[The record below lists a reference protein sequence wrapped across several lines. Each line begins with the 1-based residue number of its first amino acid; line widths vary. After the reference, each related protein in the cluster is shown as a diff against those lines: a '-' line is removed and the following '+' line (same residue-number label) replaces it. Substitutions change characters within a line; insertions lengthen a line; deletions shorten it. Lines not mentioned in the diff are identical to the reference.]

1 MSKESLS
8 RSKMGATGG
17 GRRAPSEGTKPV
29 KGNPAELEKKPEPE
43 VVRFNWSDVDSQ
55 NTICSDRRRKIP
67 QVIAQFPKGVEVT
80 IFGSHCKRKKD
91 FDVTHLIH
99 KSRDVDLRPYLPWE
113 PEYEWKSYAPLTHH
127 SLPKWHAMIF
137 FSGTWEVRY
146 SRSQKNKGRI
156 YRDALQRSE
165 SGAWISRDEEITEA
179 FDFLRTLVR
188 CNLTAIKGRLTL
200 AELQKY
206 DFLQSG
212 LWEGLLPALL
222 KGRFAEIENAW
233 AFARKVESE
242 RVIKDRFAVENQFPF
257 AITPYHKG
265 LIGVCKEMRDQTK
278 ATPPSVGELF
288 EFMNKND
295 LLGPNSVSDA
305 KFRKNLRKLRLEW
318 LIESHKK

>member
-8 RSKMGATGG
+8 RSKTGATGG
-17 GRRAPSEGTKPV
+17 GRRAPSAGTKPV
-29 KGNPAELEKKPEPE
+29 KGNPSEFEKKPEPE

-91 FDVTHLIH
+91 FEVTHLIH
-99 KSRDVDLRPYLPWE
+99 KSRDVSLMPYLPWE
-113 PEYEWKSYAPLTHH
+113 PEYEWKSYSPLTHH
-127 SLPKWHAMIF
+127 SPPKWHAMIF

-146 SRSQKNKGRI
+146 SRCQKNKGRI

-165 SGAWISRDEEITEA
+165 SGAWISRDEEIVKA

-188 CNLTAIKGRLTL
+188 CNLTAIEGRLTL

-233 AFARKVESE
+233 AFARQVESE

-257 AITPYHKG
+257 AVTPYQKG
-265 LIGVCKEMRDQTK
+265 LIGVCKEMRDQIK
-278 ATPPSVGELF
+278 ATPPSVSELF

-295 LLGPNSVSDA
+295 LLGPNSMSDA
-305 KFRKNLRKLRLEW
+305 KFRENLKKLGLEW
-318 LIESHKK
+318 LIESRKK

>member
-1 MSKESLS
+1 M
-8 RSKMGATGG
+8 
-17 GRRAPSEGTKPV
+17 
-29 KGNPAELEKKPEPE
+29 
-43 VVRFNWSDVDSQ
+43 
-55 NTICSDRRRKIP
+55 
-67 QVIAQFPKGVEVT
+67 
-80 IFGSHCKRKKD
+80 
-91 FDVTHLIH
+91 
-99 KSRDVDLRPYLPWE
+99 PYLPWE
-113 PEYEWKSYAPLTHH
+113 PEYEWKSYSPLTHH

-165 SGAWISRDEEITEA
+165 SGAWISRDEEIVKA

-233 AFARKVESE
+233 AFARQVESE

-257 AITPYHKG
+257 AVTPYQKG

-278 ATPPSVGELF
+278 ATPPSVSELF

-295 LLGPNSVSDA
+295 LLGPNSMSDA
-305 KFRKNLRKLRLEW
+305 KFRENLKKLGLEW
-318 LIESHKK
+318 LIESRKK